1 MKKLFA
7 FTLMIGLIFMVCGTA
22 VSADKGK
29 PPDVKIKAIPVVE
42 NIYMLT
48 SGSGFPEYK
57 GGNIGAFIGKD
68 GTLVVDAS
76 FPFVT
81 NNILSSIKSLGG
93 DTPKFLINTHFH
105 GDHTTGNGNL
115 GNKGTLIVSH
125 DNVRERLANG
135 SFLPP
140 FRIKLPPSN
149 KAALP
154 VITFSDDMYLS
165 INNESVHAIHVPSA
179 HTDGDS
185 IIHFKKANVVHTGD
199 IFFNGYF
206 PFIDVDNGG
215 SVKGVILA
223 VDTILSITDDNSKI
237 IPGHGPLADK
247 AQLVAYRNML
257 RTAYQRLLKLKNEG
271 VTVEDAVIR
280 KPLADLE
287 AQWGGVTFSA
297 ERWIGIIYPGVN

>member
-154 VITFSDDMYLS
+154 VITYSDDMYLS

-179 HTDGDS
+179 HTDSDS

-257 RTAYQRLLKLKNEG
+257 STAYQRLLKLKNEG

>member
-154 VITFSDDMYLS
+154 VITYSDDMYLS

-257 RTAYQRLLKLKNEG
+257 STAYQRLLKLKNEG

>member
-237 IPGHGPLADK
+237 IPGHG
-247 AQLVAYRNML
+247 N
-257 RTAYQRLLKLKNEG
+257 
-271 VTVEDAVIR
+271 
-280 KPLADLE
+280 
-287 AQWGGVTFSA
+287 
-297 ERWIGIIYPGVN
+297 